1 MYNQAVNDDYINLI
15 QTRIIELTNKKI
27 MLEDEIRENNN
38 IAERDDISYF
48 KKQDILRLI
57 KKKKAQLIELEKVL
71 YTNKYLLN
79 QNNEH
84 EYQLEN

>member
-57 KKKKAQLIELEKVL
+57 KKKKH
-71 YTNKYLLN
+71 N
-79 QNNEH
+79 
-84 EYQLEN
+84 